1 MTLLLMIEKIKY
13 LFYLLKLFKDYSFLT
28 KIYLMV
34 RISILPFSFLKL
46 LLKTIW
52 NNDNLLDIWCWFW
65 ITSLYIKFKWLNN
78 KILWLDISWDRINK
92 LNEVVKNDQNI
103 SFIKRDLISE
113 WFSWLEGYNTAIL
126 VDLLHH
132 IDEKTQSDLLLH
144 LSQNVS
150 TIIVKDI
157 DIFPK
162 YKFYWNYFHDRYLMN
177 NKLLCFLWSKKVILL
192 LQQYWYDVEYKKIF
206 SIFPY
211 PHYLLI
217 AKK

>member
-1 MTLLLMIEKIKY
+1 MIEKIKY
-13 LFYLLKLFKDYSFLT
+13 LFYLLKLFKDYSILT
-28 KIYLMV
+28 KIYLII
-34 RISILPFSFLKL
+34 RISILPFSFFKL

-52 NNDNLLDIWCWFW
+52 KNDNLLDIWCWFW
-65 ITSLYIKFKWLNN
+65 ITSLYIKFKWLSN

-92 LNEVVKNDQNI
+92 LNEIVKKDKSI
-103 SFIKRDLISE
+103 SFIKRDLITE
-113 WFSWLEGYNTAIL
+113 WFSWLEWYKTAIL

-144 LSQNVS
+144 LSKNVD
-150 TIIVKDI
+150 TIIIKDI
-157 DIFPK
+157 DIKPRYK
-162 YKFYWNYFHDRYLMN
+162 YYWNYFHDRYLMN